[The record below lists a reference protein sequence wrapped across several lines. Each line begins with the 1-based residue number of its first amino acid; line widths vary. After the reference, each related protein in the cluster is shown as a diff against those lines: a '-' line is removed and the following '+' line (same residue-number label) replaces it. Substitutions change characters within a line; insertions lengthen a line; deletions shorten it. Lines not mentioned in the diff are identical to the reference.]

1 MAAIGLAALAVI
13 TFRIT
18 FGDIPMDAHLRT
30 RNLSYVLDVAPWLHS
45 GTADAALLAFKVL
58 LPVACWCIAWM
69 RVAESQVSDGV

>member
-1 MAAIGLAALAVI
+1 MVALAVI

-18 FGDIPMDAHLRT
+18 FGDIPMDVHLRT
-30 RNLSYVLDVAPWLHS
+30 RNPSYVLDVAPWLHS